1 MLRAGDVTLP
11 KIDQVPTLM
20 GLTFQQEE
28 TVNKNKRSHFKEVL
42 KATQREMR
50 SEGRVRQ
57 WGQMSALGKASNRKP
72 PARQQALG

>member
-20 GLTFQQEE
+20 DLTFQQEE
-28 TVNKNKRSHFKEVL
+28 TGNKNKRSHFKEVL

-50 SEGRVRQ
+50 SEGRVR
-57 WGQMSALGKASNRKP
+57 
-72 PARQQALG
+72 